1 MKKYFSSLLFVCAYC
16 MCNAQETIAIT
27 HDGIDRSYIL
37 YAPSGEGPFPLVLCL
52 HGYTNNADFQM
63 GYSGFNDI
71 AEAENFIVIYPQGEP
86 DDLGIDHWNAWL
98 AQDDVNDVDFISTL
112 IDEAILNHDADP
124 TRVYSCGFSNGG
136 IMSYTLA
143 CELNDRIA
151 AVASVAGTMNPE
163 VMASCVLENQ
173 TPVMHVHG
181 DLDLVVPIN
190 GSLLGDITDFGELIS
205 VEETMS
211 FWNDGANCND
221 GQVSDIENT
230 SFIDL
235 CTATKTVW
243 SCTGGI
249 ENWYY
254 EVNGG
259 GHTWP
264 GAFPLIIVGS
274 TNQDFDASEEIW
286 AFFSQYQLDTASNL
300 PQLQHQKSRIPIQF
314 CLLNGQQVQPKEISS
329 KSFYIVLWSDGS
341 RSLELRE

>member
-1 MKKYFSSLLFVCAYC
+1 MFFSCLVLISLCFVSE
-16 MCNAQETIAIT
+16 AQETIQIT
-27 HDGIDRSYIL
+27 HDGIERSYIL
-37 YAPSGEGPFPLVLCL
+37 YTPSGEGPYPLVFCL

-71 AEAENFIVIYPQGEP
+71 AEAENFLVIYPQGEP
-86 DDLGIDHWNAWL
+86 DDLGINHWNAWL

-112 IDEAILNHDADP
+112 IDEAVENHDADP

-163 VMASCVLENQ
+163 IMANCVLENQ

-181 DLDLVVPIN
+181 DLDFVVPIE
-190 GSLLGDITDFGELIS
+190 GSALGEITDFGELIS
-205 VEETMS
+205 VEETLN
-211 FWNDGANCND
+211 FWNSSANC
-221 GQVSDIENT
+221 GAGVESDIDNI
-230 SFIDL
+230 SFLDL

-243 SCTGGI
+243 GCTEGI
-249 ENWYY
+249 EHWYY

-264 GAFPLIIVGS
+264 GAFPLIVVGN
-274 TNQDFDASEEIW
+274 TNQDFNASEEIW
-286 AFFSQYQLDTASNL
+286 AFFSQYQLDTASSL
-300 PQLQHQKSRIPIQF
+300 PEHQQQPSRKPITF
-314 CLLNGQQVQPKEISS
+314 HTLTGQEIQPGEIAP

-341 RSLELRE
+341 RSMGFRN